1 MPLPKRDLLL
11 VFSGG
16 ALGTLLRFFIGQLIS
31 SSGDFPL
38 ATFVVNIS
46 GSFAIGF
53 LLARLG
59 TLSANANTS
68 SKQRRQQLFLGTG
81 LLGGFTTYSAFAFE
95 IATLGPVVPGVSL
108 LYAALT
114 IVSGV
119 VAALAGIWV
128 AGNSSRRR
136 NI

>member
-11 VFSGG
+11 VFIGG

-59 TLSANANTS
+59 ALSEGAAVS
-68 SKQRRQQLFLGTG
+68 VKQRNWKLFLGTG
-81 LLGGFTTYSAFAFE
+81 FLGGFTTYSAFAFE
-95 IATLGPVVPGVSL
+95 IAALGPVVPGVSL

-114 IVSGV
+114 IVLGV
-119 VAALAGIWV
+119 VAALVGIWV

-136 NI
+136 NT